1 MKLRSFRNQTLR
13 NQALLAISAAALT
26 LGCQPTLVASGSD
39 AGEPVDGFFLSNDGS
54 IPPSSGSFTHTRLED
69 GSVETLVDAS
79 STTAWSYLDFE
90 TGLAVMPMDP
100 QRERTWDI
108 AFQRFKVVSNGGVSG
123 MGGALV
129 ARITDTPFANITQ
142 APEDGYLADTP
153 DGEADRD
160 DTPDSA
166 FTNGVDDWYTYDV
179 ATHRVSPRED
189 ITYIVRTPEMHFF
202 KVQIRAYYDAA
213 GSPGFL
219 RFRWAPVLAPASVM
233 VADAGLQSDAGTP
246 VDAAMID
253 AAMIDAPTPAPIP
266 SDAIR
271 IDASDRA
278 NLIYFDIDTRS
289 LVTPADPS
297 TDSVWDL
304 AFRRVLVQT
313 NSGSSGM
320 GMGGARGIE
329 GASYASVTST
339 ETTGF
344 EVDVLTASEM
354 PGTPPSS
361 ASPVLGAWF
370 DYDFTT
376 HAVTPKDITYV
387 VRTGTG
393 SFARMRIWSWTG
405 GVFAFSVDPI
415 SPR

>member
-1 MKLRSFRNQTLR
+1 MNTKAFCIKASGLITL
-13 NQALLAISAAALT
+13 SAA

-39 AGEPVDGFFLSNDGS
+39 AGEPVDAFYMATDGS
-54 IPPSSGSFTHTRLED
+54 IPPSSGTFTHTRQED
-69 GSVETLVDAS
+69 GSWETLVDAS

-90 TGLAVMPMDP
+90 TGLAVTPSDP
-100 QRERTWDI
+100 NNERTWDV

-142 APEDGYLADTP
+142 APEGGYIADAP
-153 DGEADRD
+153 DGDLDRD
-160 DTPDSA
+160 DTADSA
-166 FTNGVDDWYTYDV
+166 FTNGVDDWYNYDV
-179 ATHRVSPRED
+179 ATHQVSPRED
-189 ITYIVRTPEMHFF
+189 ITYIVRTPEMHFY

-219 RFRWAPVLAPASVM
+219 RFRWAPVLPPASVM
-233 VADAGLQSDAGTP
+233 VADAGMRPDAGM
-246 VDAAMID
+246 AL
-253 AAMIDAPTPAPIP
+253 DAPILDAGMAPIP
-266 SDAIR
+266 TDAVR
-271 IDASDRA
+271 VDASDREA
-278 NLIYFDIDTRS
+278 LIYFDIDTRS
-289 LVTPADPS
+289 VVTPTDPS
-297 TDSVWDL
+297 TDTVWDL

-329 GASYASVTST
+329 GAPYASVTST

-344 EVDVLTASEM
+344 DVDVLMASEM

-370 DYDFTT
+370 NYDFTT
-376 HAVTPKDITYV
+376 HTVTPKDITYV

-393 SFARMRIWSWTG
+393 TFARMRIWAWTEG
-405 GVFAFSVDPI
+405 EFAFSVDPI
-415 SPR
+415 SSL